1 MTREPLAEN
10 TRKVIELLKKHEPD
24 GPTRARL
31 IERILDREE
40 AGFKKYGHTMD
51 RKDYRPRDWRLHL
64 LEELL
69 DAPQYAMAAD
79 EEEFAVHLLNDAYRI
94 QKKLDDTFYD
104 TL

>member
-10 TRKVIELLKKHEPD
+10 TRKVIELLKKNEPD

-51 RKDYRPRDWRLHL
+51 RKDYRPRDWLLHL
-64 LEELL
+64 LEELM
-69 DAPQYAMAAD
+69 DAAQYAMRASDTELAN
-79 EEEFAVHLLNDAYRI
+79 HLLEDAYRI
-94 QKKLDDTFYD
+94 QKRLDDNS
-104 TL
+104 

>member
-1 MTREPLAEN
+1 MSREPLAEN
-10 TRKVIELLKKHEPD
+10 TKRVIELLKKHEPD

-51 RKDYRPRDWRLHL
+51 RRDYRPRDWRLEL
-64 LEELL
+64 LEELI

-94 QKKLDDTFYD
+94 QKKIDDTLYD